1 MGFNHK
7 VCSMMADECRSLI
20 AELVFIV
27 EGVSLDHKKIAFDRI
42 RRRVLRGE
50 LKRLHKNN
58 F

>member
-1 MGFNHK
+1 
-7 VCSMMADECRSLI
+7 MMADECRSLI